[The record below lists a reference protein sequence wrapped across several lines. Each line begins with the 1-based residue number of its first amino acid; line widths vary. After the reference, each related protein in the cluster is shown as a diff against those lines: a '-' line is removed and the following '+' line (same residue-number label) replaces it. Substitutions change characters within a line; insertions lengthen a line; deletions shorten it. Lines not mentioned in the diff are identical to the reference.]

1 MPHTALPTSEAT
13 VDWHAQELLL
23 LSQVVRGLGRGAGGG
38 VDSSVV
44 LREMLHLMSEL
55 LGLNRGRIVL
65 AVGDGDDTADP
76 LQGPFGAA
84 RPASAGAPSSRIQ
97 HAYGLTREEVARG
110 RYGPGE
116 GVTGRVMRRGS
127 RLALAFYSA
136 AALDATAVSFAL
148 TGDPGEGP
156 ALSNVRCF
164 DADGEPIDDAQI
176 SFRGE

>member
-65 AVGDGDDTADP
+65 AVGDGDGDDTAGP
-76 LQGPFGAA
+76 LQAPFGAA

-116 GVTGRVMRRGS
+116 GVTGRVLGTARCRRLQVEDGGQITGQIEMITDAP
-127 RLALAFYSA
+127 RPA
-136 AALDATAVSFAL
+136 AA
-148 TGDPGEGP
+148 PGSAP
-156 ALSNVRCF
+156 A
-164 DADGEPIDDAQI
+164 GEPARPADA
-176 SFRGE
+176 S